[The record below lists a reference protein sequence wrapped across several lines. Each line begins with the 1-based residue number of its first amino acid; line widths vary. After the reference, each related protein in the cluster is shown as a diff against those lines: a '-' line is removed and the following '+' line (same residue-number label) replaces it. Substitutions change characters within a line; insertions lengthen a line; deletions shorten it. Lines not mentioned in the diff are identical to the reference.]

1 MEKKGVH
8 THTTTVIFFEFFSEK
23 FINKTILRSQML
35 FSVSSTVQ
43 IVVGLL
49 YPAYATFK
57 AIERAKKHHLEDP
70 SWSFEAAQQ
79 PTSIKNQVSS
89 SSSSSAS
96 SLLVTKR
103 YDLDNL
109 ITQWL
114 MYWIVM
120 AVFTVCE
127 VLCETLLLAGS
138 WFPFYHEIKVFFIL
152 WLTLPQFRGA
162 TKMYKKL
169 LAPALETYESDID
182 GHLDVARQRVSKEL
196 GRGVAA
202 TGDFVR
208 KRGSSIFRNL
218 VSSSESPEDDN
229 K

>member
-1 MEKKGVH
+1 MRWL
-8 THTTTVIFFEFFSEK
+8 I
-23 FINKTILRSQML
+23 
-35 FSVSSTVQ
+35 SSTVAY
-43 IVVGLL
+43 VVGLL

-57 AIERAKKHHLEDP
+57 AIKRAEQHHQADP
-70 SWSFEAAQQ
+70 GWSVAAAG
-79 PTSIKNQVSS
+79 TSPVLRSKTPP
-89 SSSSSAS
+89 AET
-96 SLLVTKR
+96 LTATKR

-109 ITQWL
+109 LTQWL

-127 VLCETLLLAGS
+127 VLCETFLLAGL
-138 WFPFYHEIKVFFIL
+138 WFPFYHELKVVFIL

-162 TKMYKKL
+162 TKMYRRF
-169 LAPALETYESDID
+169 LAPTLEIYENDID

-208 KRGSSIFRNL
+208 KRGSSLFRSIA
-218 VSSSESPEDDN
+218 SSAAMVDAEEPESSNQKDH
-229 K
+229 